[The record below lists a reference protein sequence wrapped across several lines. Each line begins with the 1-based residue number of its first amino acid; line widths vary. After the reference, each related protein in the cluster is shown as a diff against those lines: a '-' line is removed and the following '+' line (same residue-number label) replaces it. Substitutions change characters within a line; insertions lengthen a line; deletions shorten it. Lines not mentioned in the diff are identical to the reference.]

1 MDKNEQ
7 RRLGL
12 EIMRMAP
19 TGVIYTIE
27 EAMELAK
34 DGGPWNLS
42 WYING
47 HPEQTPYGG
56 LKWVV
61 PK

>member
-1 MDKNEQ
+1 MNKKEQ

-12 EIMRMAP
+12 EIMRQAP
-19 TGVIYTIE
+19 TGVIYTIA

-47 HPEQTPYGG
+47 
-56 LKWVV
+56 KV
-61 PK
+61 

>member
-1 MDKNEQ
+1 MDKKEQ

-19 TGVIYTIE
+19 MGVIYTIE

-42 WYING
+42 WYIN
-47 HPEQTPYGG
+47 
-56 LKWVV
+56 K
-61 PK
+61 